1 MKPIG
6 VTLQRTYLTKICKKN
21 YCAVPKI
28 FGNISGYIKK
38 QQKKPKQNQYE
49 IFCCAQYLQP
59 SCKEDYRGEGE
70 GKLNEGIFDY
80 K

>member
-21 YCAVPKI
+21 YCATPKI

-38 QQKKPKQNQYE
+38 QQKNKKQNRISMKSFAARNISSQVVKKIAE
-49 IFCCAQYLQP
+49 A
-59 SCKEDYRGEGE
+59 K
-70 GKLNEGIFDY
+70 GKVN
-80 K
+80 